1 MRIIKLVI
9 EIAQWNVI
17 YVVSEIER
25 KQAKSQ
31 RFFFFSIMLG
41 IYIYIERENEFTH
54 RKRLPI
60 TKYWVY

>member
-31 RFFFFSIMLG
+31 RFFFL
-41 IYIYIERENEFTH
+41 
-54 RKRLPI
+54 
-60 TKYWVY
+60 